1 MPSHYDS
8 PASVFAQ
15 RPLSLN
21 HRPPPPSLFA
31 GTHTA
36 YHPDLCIPLQTAGN
50 RRKRTRF
57 IMISPVPH
65 EHPLFGHHQPEQD
78 RAEQYQN
85 NQHKHLPIRDSS
97 LDIIGSLFGTS
108 LANVVPYD
116 GSMCSLKIAE
126 GPGTSLAA
134 TLPVSLPTQPRAEP
148 PCTNDCSTA
157 CDKGDC
163 TNDCEYDDYGEC
175 SDGCLIEVEICD
187 EKECI
192 EGTGSDRDCHSTPC
206 PDADV
211 CHETIIC
218 QKDDCSEDQ
227 RCSENSC
234 MGNYCREDSCR
245 EKGVGDDI
253 CHASCQSNCPVDGYS
268 HSVLGT
274 PQVSTFVSAQTDNTI
289 GWSPSARRSRAPY
302 SNVEP
307 TLLNLDVRSHSQPLP
322 YPLSTSSRSSSAFF
336 EGPHADYE
344 SNYEHFS
351 APSKRRRVSTP
362 MSTPNY
368 GPYPEHHPAMGA
380 TFNECA
386 HRLNCLW
393 SGGCDMRFMDNNSLV
408 NHINSSHINY
418 DAEPVCLWSGCGQEV
433 QDHEVLLDHVK
444 DLHMPHVCQTV
455 CLWKGCNAVFQNDAD
470 LQSHLRTHLEG
481 PTEQCLWGSCNTEAH
496 GIDDL
501 EEHLH
506 NEHFITPHDI
516 PEPETE
522 AEPSSLE
529 ARVCEWL
536 EVGPDGGS
544 RVCGK
549 TFGSAIKLQQH
560 AKDCHIAALRK
571 KTGYFCFWEG
581 CNRRDKPFS
590 QKGKVERHIQTHTGY
605 KSCTC
610 PFCQKEFSAPQALQQ
625 HIRTHTGE
633 KPYKCD
639 ICGKEF
645 AQGSA
650 MTMHKRVHTGER
662 PLQCDFPGCG
672 KRFSE
677 SSNLSKHRKSEF
689 SPSNVEM

>member
-8 PASVFAQ
+8 GASVLRQ

-31 GTHTA
+31 DIHTS
-36 YHPDLCIPLQTAGN
+36 YHPDFRFPLHTTGT
-50 RRKRTRF
+50 RRKRQRF
-57 IMISPVPH
+57 IMISPVPN
-65 EHPLFGHHQPEQD
+65 EQSSFDNQEPEQD
-78 RAEQYQN
+78 EDEQYQN
-85 NQHKHLPIRDSS
+85 RQHKNLPIRDSS
-97 LDIIGSLFGTS
+97 LDLISSLFSTS
-108 LANVVPYD
+108 LANVAPYD
-116 GSMCSLKIAE
+116 ASLCSLKVTE
-126 GPGTSLAA
+126 GSNAGPAA
-134 TLPVSLPTQPRAEP
+134 TVPVSLPAQPSTEP
-148 PCTNDCSTA
+148 PCTSDCPAT
-157 CDKGDC
+157 CDKDDC
-163 TNDCEYDDYGEC
+163 TDDCEYDDCGEC

-192 EGTGSDRDCHSTPC
+192 EGTGSDRDCHGTPC

-227 RCSENSC
+227 KCSENSC
-234 MGNYCREDSCR
+234 MGNYCHDESCQ
-245 EKGVGDDI
+245 EKGCEEDI
-253 CHASCQSNCPVDGYS
+253 CHSSCQSNCPVDDYA

-274 PQVSTFVSAQTDNTI
+274 PQVSAFVSAQTNNTI
-289 GWSPSARRSRAPY
+289 GWSPSACQSHAPY

-307 TLLNLDVRSHSQPLP
+307 TLLNLDAQSHSQQLS
-322 YPLSTSSRSSSAFF
+322 YPLSRSPSSFF
-336 EGPHADYE
+336 ENPHGDYE
-344 SNYEHFS
+344 NSYQHYS
-351 APSKRRRVSTP
+351 GPSKRRRVSTP
-362 MSTPNY
+362 MTPSY
-368 GPYPEHHPAMGA
+368 GPYPTHHSTPDAA
-380 TFNECA
+380 FNESV
-386 HRLNCLW
+386 HQLSCLW
-393 SGGCDMRFMDNNSLV
+393 NDGCDMRFMDNNSLA
-408 NHINSSHINY
+408 NHINNSHIDY
-418 DAEPVCLWSGCGQEV
+418 DAEPVCLWSGCRQEV

-444 DLHMPHVCQTV
+444 DFHMPHVYQTV
-455 CLWKGCNAVFQNDAD
+455 CLWRGCSAVFQNDAD

-481 PTEQCLWGSCNTEAH
+481 PAEHCLWGLCNTEAH

-516 PEPETE
+516 PEPDAE
-522 AEPSSLE
+522 ADPSSSE
-529 ARVCEWL
+529 ARLCEWL
-536 EVGPDGGS
+536 EVNEDGS
-544 RVCGK
+544 FHVCGK
-549 TFGSAIKLQQH
+549 TFSNAINLQQH

-633 KPYKCD
+633 KPYKCN

-677 SSNLSKHRKSEF
+677 SSNLSKHRKSKF
-689 SPSNVEM
+689 SSSTWR